1 MRILHI
7 DTGLGMRGGQELLL
21 LGARGLRAR
30 GHEQTIACPLNSP
43 LQQAAAAE
51 GYPILPLPTR
61 DRYYARSAFR
71 IRRFLRGH
79 ACEIVQAHDA
89 RGQTLS
95 WLATVGLPVCRVANR
110 LVTFEPRNL
119 LFHRWKYT
127 RSCHGVI
134 ALSPAVRDSLV
145 RNGIPEGRI
154 EVIVGG
160 IEFPEQL
167 PDPGARSRMREV
179 WGLGAEDFVVGHVA
193 AFTAEKGQDAALEA
207 LLRLL
212 PALPNLR
219 MLLVGDG
226 PLRRDPAVLEKVR
239 LAQGCAQ
246 LPGYLKPSAEFYA
259 GLDLFLIN
267 STSEAL
273 GLSAIYAMAYG
284 VPVIATQVGG
294 LPGVVAAGETG
305 WLIPPGDSAALA
317 GAIAEAA
324 SDPGRL
330 RRFGL
335 EGRVRARLFSSDVTA
350 ERTEAL
356 YNRLLR
362 ECSLPSSPGAAG
374 KSRISS
380 RISRV

>member
-43 LQQAAAAE
+43 LQEAAEAE
-51 GYPILPLPTR
+51 GYPILSLPGR
-61 DRYYARSAFR
+61 DHYYAGSAFR

-79 ACEIVQAHDA
+79 ACEIVHAHDA
-89 RGQTLS
+89 HGQTLS
-95 WLATVGLPVCRVANR
+95 WIATAGLPVRRVANR
-110 LVTFEPRNL
+110 LVTFQPRNL
-119 LFHRWKYT
+119 LVHRWKYS
-127 RSCHGVI
+127 RSCHHVI
-134 ALSPAVRDSLV
+134 ALSSAVRDTLV
-145 RNGIPEGRI
+145 RNGIPESRI

-167 PDPGARSRMREV
+167 PDPGARSRMREA
-179 WGLGAEDFVVGHVA
+179 WGLGAQDLVVGHVA
-193 AFTAEKGQDAALEA
+193 AFTEEKGQATALEA

-212 PALPNLR
+212 PAHPNLR

-226 PLRRDPAVLEKVR
+226 PLRRHPDVLDKVR
-239 LAQGCAQ
+239 LAQGCAV
-246 LPGYLKPSAEFYA
+246 LPGYQKPSAEFYA

-273 GLSAIYAMAYG
+273 GLSAIYAMSYG
-284 VPVIATQVGG
+284 VPVIATHVGG
-294 LPGVVAAGETG
+294 LPGVVTAGETG
-305 WLIPPGDSAALA
+305 WLIPPGDAAALA
-317 GAIAEAA
+317 GAIAEAV

-335 EGRVRARLFSSDVTA
+335 QGRERARLFSSDAAA

-356 YNRLLR
+356 YDRLLG
-362 ECSLPSSPGAAG
+362 ECSHPSSSKAAG

-380 RISRV
+380 GTSRV

>member
-7 DTGLGMRGGQELLL
+7 DTGLGMRGGQELLM

-51 GYPILPLPTR
+51 GYPILSLPTR
-61 DRYYARSAFR
+61 DRYYVGSAFR

-79 ACEIVQAHDA
+79 ACEIVHAHDA

-95 WLATVGLPVCRVANR
+95 WIATAGLPVCRVANR

-119 LFHRWKYT
+119 PFHRWKYS

-134 ALSPAVRDSLV
+134 ALSPAVRDTLV

-167 PDPGARSRMREV
+167 PDPGARSRMREA

-193 AFTAEKGQDAALEA
+193 AFTAEKGQDTALEA

-284 VPVIATQVGG
+284 VPVIATHVGG

-335 EGRVRARLFSSDVTA
+335 QGRERARLFSSSITA

-356 YNRLLR
+356 YDRLLR
-362 ECSLPSSPGAAG
+362 ECSHPPSSGTAG
-374 KSRISS
+374 KSQISS
-380 RISRV
+380 RTSRV

>member
-7 DTGLGMRGGQELLL
+7 DTGLAMRGGQELLL
-21 LGARGLRAR
+21 LGARGLRER

-43 LQQAAAAE
+43 LHQAAAAE
-51 GYPILPLPTR
+51 GYPILPLPAR
-61 DRYYARSAFR
+61 DRWYARSAFR

-79 ACEIVQAHDA
+79 DCEIVEAHDA

-95 WLATVGLPVCRVANR
+95 WIATAGLRVCRVANR
-110 LVTFEPRNL
+110 LVIFEPRNL

-127 RSCHGVI
+127 RSCHAVI
-134 ALSPAVRDSLV
+134 ALSPAVRDTLV

-167 PDPGARSRMREV
+167 LDAGARARMRAA

-193 AFTAEKGQDAALEA
+193 AFTAEKGQDTALAA

-212 PALPNLR
+212 PDLPNLR
-219 MLLVGDG
+219 MILVGDG
-226 PLRRDPAVLEKVR
+226 PLRSDPAVLEKVR
-239 LAQGCAQ
+239 LAQGNAQ
-246 LPGYLKPSAEFYA
+246 LPGYLKPSPEFYA

-284 VPVIATQVGG
+284 VPVIATRVGG
-294 LPGVVAAGETG
+294 LPGVVADGETG

-324 SDPGRL
+324 SDPARL
-330 RRFGL
+330 LRFGQQ
-335 EGRVRARLFSSDVTA
+335 GRERARLFSSDVTA

-356 YNRLLR
+356 YVRLLGSACMTR
-362 ECSLPSSPGAAG
+362 S
-374 KSRISS
+374 
-380 RISRV
+380 